1 MGAPLLDAP
10 TLAALMCSR
19 LCHDLVAPVS
29 AVKNALEVYNDPS
42 MPDSREQALKVIDQA
57 AASAAAKLEFLRIA
71 FGAAGLGDHSADP
84 DEAGRVAE
92 RFFAAMKPE
101 LQWRTSSLQPPLTFV
116 RLMYNLA
123 LIALDALP
131 RGGVVE
137 VDLAEKDGYME
148 ATVKSTGPKAAMR
161 PTTMAALRG
170 ELPEGGYDG
179 RSVQQYFTGVV
190 AASIGADLSAREG
203 TDVVEL
209 IARLKVQG

>member
-1 MGAPLLDAP
+1 MGAPQLDAP

-57 AASAAAKLEFLRIA
+57 AASAAAKLEFLRVA
-71 FGAAGLGDHSADP
+71 FGAAGIGEHSADA

-92 RFFAAMKPE
+92 RFFSAMKPE
-101 LQWRTSSLQPPLTFV
+101 LSWRPSTVQPPLTFV

-131 RGGVVE
+131 RGGTVE
-137 VDLAEKDGYME
+137 VDLKEEGGVLE
-148 ATVKSTGPKAAMR
+148 AVVKSTGPKAALR

-190 AASIGADLSAREG
+190 AASLGADLNAREG
-203 TDVVEL
+203 QDVVEL
-209 IARLKVQG
+209 IARLKVR

>member
-1 MGAPLLDAP
+1 MGAALLDAP

-92 RFFAAMKPE
+92 RFFSAMKPE
-101 LQWRTSSLQPPLTFV
+101 LQWRGSSLQPPLTFV

-131 RGGVVE
+131 RGGVVHGHGHGN
-137 VDLAEKDGYME
+137 LPQAQ
-148 ATVKSTGPKAAMR
+148 GPAQFLSSGIQS
-161 PTTMAALRG
+161 PTHPPPAQTWRHIQTKQHANV
-170 ELPEGGYDG
+170 G
-179 RSVQQYFTGVV
+179 R
-190 AASIGADLSAREG
+190 
-203 TDVVEL
+203 
-209 IARLKVQG
+209 